1 MGKEAKLFV
10 RRLLQGMLVGSG
22 AILPGVSG
30 GVLCVTFGLY
40 KPLMALLAHPFKN
53 LPRYFKMLLPV
64 GIGIVLGF
72 WGLSGLIS
80 HLFSAAEGLAAALF
94 AGLIL
99 GTLPGL
105 YREAG
110 EQGRT
115 AKSRNAMFV
124 TFALML
130 AFFLVLE
137 SSVSVT
143 LEANLGWMA
152 FAGLLFMA
160 RLDSGQPA
168 EAVNSEKQRRIAQAA
183 ALYMQE
189 EGLEDS
195 RIRFDIIEILPG
207 EIRHIEGA
215 FDATDLF

>member
-64 GIGIVLGF
+64 GIGILLGF

-94 AGLIL
+94 AGLIYAQNPY
-99 GTLPGL
+99 LP
-105 YREAG
+105 
-110 EQGRT
+110 
-115 AKSRNAMFV
+115 FI
-124 TFALML
+124 L
-130 AFFLVLE
+130 AFAAFAVTLVL
-137 SSVSVT
+137 
-143 LEANLGWMA
+143 A
-152 FAGLLFMA
+152 FVYVGKYKK
-160 RLDSGQPA
+160 
-168 EAVNSEKQRRIAQAA
+168 EKQA
-183 ALYMQE
+183 
-189 EGLEDS
+189 
-195 RIRFDIIEILPG
+195 
-207 EIRHIEGA
+207 
-215 FDATDLF
+215 